1 MVAKCLAYVLEC
13 RYQRN
18 TPHKLKENLMIRN
31 IAIFLALF
39 FNIIFV
45 VFSTQVD
52 LFLALVLT
60 YAVWFLVVG
69 IGSSI
74 LLVVGARRLN
84 EETLNS
90 VNATLPA

>member
-1 MVAKCLAYVLEC
+1 
-13 RYQRN
+13 
-18 TPHKLKENLMIRN
+18 MIRN
-31 IAIFLALF
+31 IAISLALF
-39 FNIIFV
+39 FNIVFV

-90 VNATLPA
+90 VNATVPA

>member
-1 MVAKCLAYVLEC
+1 
-13 RYQRN
+13 
-18 TPHKLKENLMIRN
+18 MIRN
-31 IAIFLALF
+31 IAISLALF

>member
-1 MVAKCLAYVLEC
+1 
-13 RYQRN
+13 
-18 TPHKLKENLMIRN
+18 MIRN

-39 FNIIFV
+39 FNIVFV